1 MSNFQ
6 LHVPHHVQINKQ
18 KKHLARLIHV
28 QLQLHSFVSE
38 ACFLSPPR
46 KAGFKKHLGQSF

>member
-6 LHVPHHVQINKQ
+6 LHVPYHVQINKQ